1 VAAHPGDDNVNDFIR
16 QISMKN
22 ELQVS
27 GMHCGGCE
35 LLVKEALEE
44 VDGVSGAD
52 VSYLKGTVVVEY
64 EPERVSVA
72 FMTAVI
78 EGQGFTVKA

>member
-1 VAAHPGDDNVNDFIR
+1 
-16 QISMKN
+16 MKN

-44 VDGVSGAD
+44 VEGIRAAEVSF
-52 VSYLKGTVVVEY
+52 LKGSVVVEY
-64 EPERVSVA
+64 EPEVVSLALV
-72 FMTAVI
+72 TAVI
-78 EGQGFTVKA
+78 EGQGFTVKS